1 MTIIRN
7 ETLAD
12 APARERLLDIA
23 FGDCR
28 YSKTSERLREGRLPS
43 EGLSFVACRE
53 GRVIGSV
60 RLWDIAAGAHPAL
73 LLGPLVVACD
83 QQRRGIGAALIRHAL
98 KQARRLGH
106 GATLLVGD
114 APYYG
119 RFGFSAQK
127 TADLRLPGPYERHRL
142 LALELRR
149 DALTGVRGLISAT
162 GRLQPGRDVAAPLPV
177 HLTGSVGT
185 ATPLAA

>member
-53 GRVIGSV
+53 GRVI
-60 RLWDIAAGAHPAL
+60 
-73 LLGPLVVACD
+73 
-83 QQRRGIGAALIRHAL
+83 
-98 KQARRLGH
+98 
-106 GATLLVGD
+106 
-114 APYYG
+114 
-119 RFGFSAQK
+119 
-127 TADLRLPGPYERHRL
+127 
-142 LALELRR
+142 